1 MVLVLTSVLKD
12 EISLGEGLT
21 IRLAEADVKRDP
33 RSIERILVDTLFTS
47 TKKFDETPQQR
58 IDQNRYKKT
67 DRFYEKPLTVV

>member
-21 IRLAEADVKRDP
+21 IRLAEADGKRDP
-33 RSIERILVDTLFTS
+33 RSIERILVDTLFTG

-58 IDQNRYKKT
+58 IDQNSQT
-67 DRFYEKPLTVV
+67 ETPEHNPIA